1 VVGCRRGREGD
12 KSERECVLFSLEMV
26 IEQQGA

>member
-12 KSERECVLFSLEMV
+12 KIEREYVLFSLEMV
-26 IEQQGA
+26 IKQQGA